1 MSYLRN
7 QTYNKAK
14 HYRFAR
20 TRNSAR
26 PCSRR
31 YIHMLLKPLAFIFFT
46 LSSTYVLAIE
56 SQPLEGSFFVSPQ
69 GYIDSSP
76 EEKNTHYRIQLK
88 GQSAKELYDLMESE
102 IKIDRCTEA
111 KSKTVG
117 AMQCF
122 HFENKRGYECDFSI
136 DVENQKIEFGRA
148 C

>member
-1 MSYLRN
+1 MKKHNKNQNYHSLRSFGR
-7 QTYNKAK
+7 A
-14 HYRFAR
+14 
-20 TRNSAR
+20 NSAR
-26 PCSRR
+26 PFGGR
-31 YIHMLLKPLAFIFFT
+31 YIHMLLKPLALIFFT

-69 GYIDSSP
+69 GYIDPSP
-76 EEKNTHYRIQLK
+76 EEKNTHYRILLK

-122 HFENKRGYECDFSI
+122 HFENKRGYECNFSI